1 MKTKVTDIDAEKK
14 SLDLSLLKR
23 LYEFIKPYR
32 ALALIPIVLT
42 LVTSAL
48 APVRPYLMKISID
61 DYVTPGNYEG
71 LLMMISIIFGMLVVH
86 ALLQYIL
93 GYIMQN
99 IGQKIL
105 RDIRVKVFSHIQK
118 LSLSFHDK
126 NPVGKLVTRVTNDI
140 EALNDLF
147 STGIVVI
154 IADLLMIGWIVVFM
168 FITNV
173 ELTLLTLA
181 LLPVLFFV
189 TSVFRKKVRVIFRDI
204 RAKVAEMNTFL
215 NEFIT
220 GIITVKLFTQEKRQT
235 NKFDDINLEHQDL
248 WIKTVFYYAL
258 FFPTIE
264 ILSTLGLALVIWYTA
279 GNILT
284 GLMTI
289 GILVAFLQY
298 AEMFYRPIRDL
309 TEKFTTLQSAMAAAE
324 RIYNILDTDELEEEK
339 ELTLDKF
346 RDKIE
351 FRNMSF
357 SYDEEKWV
365 LKDIGL
371 NIKKGETLA
380 IVGATGAGKTSI
392 VNLLL
397 KFYDYQ
403 KGNILIDGT
412 ELKEINTASLREKIA
427 LVMQDVFLFSRSVSD
442 NISLGVDEI
451 DNSIII
457 DSAKALG
464 AYEFVENL
472 PQKFDSLVH
481 ERGVKLS
488 AGQRQLISFCR
499 AYAADPE
506 ILILDEATSN
516 IDSHTEAIIEK
527 SLQKLLKDRTS
538 VVIAHRLSTIKN
550 ADKIAVLHHGELREL
565 GSHKELLAIGGIYS
579 RLYKLQFEEHLAA

>member
-1 MKTKVTDIDAEKK
+1 LKSNINTTYEKK
-14 SLDLSLLKR
+14 SLDLNLLKR
-23 LYEFIKPYR
+23 LYGFIKPYKK
-32 ALALIPIVLT
+32 LIIIPIILT

-48 APVRPYLMKISID
+48 APVRPYLMKIAID
-61 DYVTPGNYEG
+61 DYVTPGDYSG

-86 ALLQYIL
+86 AALQYIL
-93 GYIMQN
+93 AYIMQH

-105 RDIRVKVFSHIQK
+105 RDIRIKVFAHIQK
-118 LSLSFHDK
+118 LSLAFHDK

-147 STGIVVI
+147 STGIVVM
-154 IADLLMIGWIVVFM
+154 IADLLMIIWIVIFM

-181 LLPVLFFV
+181 LLPILFLV
-189 TSVFRKKVRVIFRDI
+189 TTVFRKKVRVIFRDI
-204 RAKVAEMNTFL
+204 RTKVAEMNTFL
-215 NEFIT
+215 NEFIS
-220 GIITVKLFTQEKRQT
+220 GIITVKLFTQEKNQT
-235 NKFDDINLEHQDL
+235 NKFDEVNEEHQDL
-248 WIKTVFYYAL
+248 WIKTIFYYAM

-264 ILSTLGLALVIWYTA
+264 MLSTLGLALVIWYTA
-279 GNILT
+279 GNILS

-289 GILVAFLQY
+289 GILIAFLQY

-324 RIYNILDTDELEEEK
+324 RIYNILDTEDIEVTEGK
-339 ELTLDKF
+339 ELGEFK
-346 RDKIE
+346 DKIE

-357 SYDEEKWV
+357 SYDGEKWV
-365 LKDIGL
+365 LKNL
-371 NIKKGETLA
+371 NLEIKKGETLA

-397 KFYDYQ
+397 KFYEYQ
-403 KGNILIDGT
+403 EGEILIDGK
-412 ELKEINTASLREKIA
+412 EFKEIDTKSLRSKVA

-442 NISLGVDEI
+442 NISLGDEKT
-451 DNSIII
+451 DDKSIIN
-457 DSAKALG
+457 SARALG
-464 AYEFVENL
+464 AEEFIDNL
-472 PQKFDSLVH
+472 PLKYNSLVH

-516 IDSHTEAIIEK
+516 IDSYTESIIEK
-527 SLQKLLKDRTS
+527 SLKILLKNRTS

-565 GSHKELLAIGGIYS
+565 GNHKELLALGGIYS
-579 RLYKLQFEEHLAA
+579 RLYKLQFEEIVAA

>member
-1 MKTKVTDIDAEKK
+1 LKSNKVIDNEKRP
-14 SLDLSLLKR
+14 LDFKLLKR
-23 LYEFIKPYR
+23 LYKFIKPYR
-32 ALALIPIVLT
+32 SLVILPIVLT

-48 APVRPYLMKISID
+48 APVRPYLMKIAID
-61 DYVTPGNYEG
+61 DYITPGDDSG
-71 LLMMISIIFGMLVVH
+71 LLLMIIIIFGMLVLH
-86 ALLQYIL
+86 ALLQYVL
-93 GYIMQN
+93 GYIMQK
-99 IGQKIL
+99 IGQKML
-105 RDIRVKVFSHIQK
+105 RDIRVRVFEHIQK

-154 IADLLMIGWIVVFM
+154 IADLMMIVWIVIFM
-168 FITNV
+168 FITNI
-173 ELTLLTLA
+173 ELTFISMA
-181 LLPVLFFV
+181 LLPILFLI
-189 TSVFRKKVRVIFRDI
+189 TSVFRKKVRVIFSNI
-204 RAKVAEMNTFL
+204 RTKVAEMNTFL

-220 GIITVKLFTQEKRQT
+220 GIITVKLFAQEKNQT
-235 NKFDDINLEHQDL
+235 SKFDEVNSSHQDL
-248 WIKTVFYYAL
+248 WIKTIFYYAL
-258 FFPTIE
+258 FFPTVE
-264 ILSTLGLALVIWYTA
+264 MLSTLGLALVIWYTA
-279 GNILT
+279 GNILS

-289 GILVAFLQY
+289 GILIAFLQY

-309 TEKFTTLQSAMAAAE
+309 TEKYTTLQSAMAAAE
-324 RIYNILDTDELEEEK
+324 RVYEILDTEDLESTLETKLEK
-339 ELTLDKF
+339 FE
-346 RDKIE
+346 DKIE
-351 FRNMSF
+351 FRDMSF
-357 SYDEEKWV
+357 SYDDEKWV
-365 LKDIGL
+365 LKNLSLEIM
-371 NIKKGETLA
+371 KGETLA

-403 KGNILIDGT
+403 KGQILIDGKD
-412 ELKEINTASLREKIA
+412 LRDIDARSLREKIA

-442 NISLGVDEI
+442 NISLGDKSI
-451 DNSIII
+451 DSAKII

-472 PQKFDSLVH
+472 PEKYDSLVH

-516 IDSHTEAIIEK
+516 IDSYTESIIEK
-527 SLQKLLKDRTS
+527 SLQKLLKNRTS

-565 GSHKELLAIGGIYS
+565 GTHKELLTLGGIYS
-579 RLYKLQFEEHLAA
+579 RLYKLQFEEHAVA